1 MTPILPSYI
10 YYNLV
15 HNAFTPLPM
24 RPGRHLH
31 IRLVNIHSEN
41 RFNSPFIPVQIKN
54 NTILLYKCIY
64 WNPTWC
70 FIGDQGLQIL

>member
-15 HNAFTPLPM
+15 HKAFTSLPIF
-24 RPGRHLH
+24 PDGHLQ
-31 IRLVNIHSEN
+31 ILLVNIHSEN
-41 RFNSPFIPVQIKN
+41 RFNSPFILAQIKN
-54 NTILLYKCIY
+54 NTILLYNCIY

-70 FIGDQGLQIL
+70 FIGDQGLQL